1 MYNVT
6 IFGIDLK
13 LDPVAFTIPIGSGWT
28 VYWYGIIIAAGFALA
43 MIYGYRYAKRYN
55 IDVDKMLDVVLVATP
70 CAILGARA
78 YYIIFDGRPLTGGI
92 KEFFGLDG
100 SGFSGLA
107 IYGGIIGALLSG
119 ILMCIIRKVKIT
131 DILDLAA
138 VAFLIG
144 QGVGRWGNFM
154 NQEAFG
160 SPTGSSFWG
169 MTSENVASQFRAL
182 GYSADALAHPCF
194 LYESVWCIAGAILI
208 HHLGKKRHFSGE
220 VGLMYCVW
228 YGFGRGFIEILR
240 TDSLMIGSLKV
251 SSILSFTICVAAV
264 ALIAY
269 IRIRM
274 SRKTAESVY
283 EDMFRDELAAAED
296 YDTDFEDEASYD
308 EEDTAERSTEA
319 GETKE
324 KGE

>member
-13 LDPVAFTIPIGSGWT
+13 LDPIAFTIPIGSGWT
-28 VYWYGIIIAAGFALA
+28 VYWYGIIIAFGFALA
-43 MIYGYRYAKRYN
+43 MVYGYRYAKRYN
-55 IDVDKMLDVVLVATP
+55 IDVDRMLDVVLVATP

-119 ILMCIIRKVKIT
+119 ITMCIIRKVKVT

-160 SPTGSSFWG
+160 GPTGSAFWG
-169 MTSENVASQFRAL
+169 MTSENVVSEFRAL
-182 GYSADALAHPCF
+182 GYSVDALAHPCF
-194 LYESVWCIAGAILI
+194 LYESIWCIVGAVLI
-208 HHLGKKRHFSGE
+208 HNLGKKRHFSGE

-228 YGFGRGFIEILR
+228 YGFGRGFIELLR

-251 SSILSFTICVAAV
+251 SSILSFTICIAAV
-264 ALIAY
+264 ATIAFV
-269 IRIRM
+269 RVRM
-274 SRKTAESVY
+274 NRKAAESVY
-283 EDMFRDELAAAED
+283 EDMFRDELAAAEEQD
-296 YDTDFEDEASYD
+296 DEFD
-308 EEDTAERSTEA
+308 EEESYGTDLMTE
-319 GETKE
+319 EENK
-324 KGE
+324 